1 MDFRLGE
8 SSEARRAEVREF
20 LDAHM
25 SLALEEQ
32 VYRTG
37 VSHDGDFTRALVE
50 QGWMAPSWP
59 VEFGGQGLDPE
70 EMVAVG
76 EELRLADAPMY
87 GIGTTMM
94 VATVIRAVGTDEQK
108 AEIIPKALAGE
119 IVIVLG
125 FSEPEAGSDVAAAT
139 TRAVPDG
146 DEWVINGQKMFTTN
160 AQIGDYVFLLTRT
173 NTEVAK
179 HKGLTMFLVPLHQPG
194 VEIQA
199 VFTLSGERTNIVYYN
214 DVRVADAWRI
224 GDVDGGWHAM
234 TVALT
239 NEHAAGFAAAIDRL
253 LRAAETWARTTT
265 DDDGCAAPGGRDR
278 PRGARPHGHRPRGL
292 PAAPAP
298 GGLDGRPP
306 TRPSWPRV
314 RCPSCS
320 APRRCSA
327 RAQDMVE
334 VVGPD
339 ALRSYFDPT
348 APAHGVVEHMLRFSL
363 GTTIYAGTS
372 EIHRNMIAQRGLGLP
387 RNR

>member
-1 MDFRLGE
+1 
-8 SSEARRAEVREF
+8 
-20 LDAHM
+20 
-25 SLALEEQ
+25 
-32 VYRTG
+32 
-37 VSHDGDFTRALVE
+37 
-50 QGWMAPSWP
+50 
-59 VEFGGQGLDPE
+59 
-70 EMVAVG
+70 
-76 EELRLADAPMY
+76 
-87 GIGTTMM
+87 
-94 VATVIRAVGTDEQK
+94 
-108 AEIIPKALAGE
+108 
-119 IVIVLG
+119 
-125 FSEPEAGSDVAAAT
+125 
-139 TRAVPDG
+139 VPDG

-160 AQIGDYVFLLTRT
+160 AQIGDYVFLLART

-265 DDDGCAAPGGRDR
+265 DDDGVPRLQDGTVREALGRTAIDLEVSRLLQRRVAWMAATGQAIVAEGPMSKLFSSE
-278 PRGARPHGHRPRGL
+278 AL
-292 PAAPAP
+292 
-298 GGLDGRPP
+298 
-306 TRPSWPRV
+306 
-314 RCPSCS
+314 
-320 APRRCSA
+320 SA
-327 RAQDMVE
+327 RAQDMAE

>member
-1 MDFRLGE
+1 VMDFRLGV
-8 SSEARRAEVREF
+8 SSEARRAEVRAF
-20 LDAHM
+20 LDEHM
-25 SLALEEQ
+25 SLDLEEH

-37 VSHDGDFTRALVE
+37 VSHDEAFTKALVE
-50 QGWMAPSWP
+50 GGWIAPSWP

-70 EMVAVG
+70 EMVAVA

-87 GIGTTMM
+87 GIGTTLM
-94 VATVIRAVGTDEQK
+94 VAAVILAAGTEEQK
-108 AEIIPKALAGE
+108 AEIVPKALAGE

-139 TRAVPDG
+139 TRAERDG
-146 DEWVINGQKMFTTN
+146 DEWVVNGQKMFTTN

-179 HKGLTMFLVPLHQPG
+179 HKGLTMFLVPLDQPG

-199 VFTLSGERTNIVYYN
+199 VFTLSGERTNIVFYN
-214 DVRVADAWRI
+214 DVRVADEWRI
-224 GDVDGGWHAM
+224 GEVDGGWQTM

-253 LRAAETWARTTT
+253 LRAAESWAREAT
-265 DDDGCAAPGGRDR
+265 DDDGVPRIEDPEVREALGRTVIDLEVSR
-278 PRGARPHGHRPRGL
+278 LLQR
-292 PAAPAP
+292 
-298 GGLDGRPP
+298 
-306 TRPSWPRV
+306 RV
-314 RCPSCS
+314 AWMAQTGQAVVAEGPMSKLFS
-320 APRRCSA
+320 SEALKA

-339 ALRSYFDPT
+339 ALRSYFEPT
-348 APAHGVVEHMLRFSL
+348 APSHGVIEHMLRFSL

-387 RNR
+387 RTR

>member
-8 SSEARRAEVREF
+8 ASEARRAEVREF
-20 LDAHM
+20 LDEHM
-25 SLALEEQ
+25 SLELEER

-37 VSHDGDFTRALVE
+37 VSHDDEFTRALVE
-50 QGWMAPSWP
+50 RGWMAPSWP
-59 VEFGGQGLDPE
+59 VEFGGRGLDPE
-70 EMVAVG
+70 AMVAVG
-76 EELRLADAPMY
+76 EALRLADAPMY

-94 VATVIRAVGTDEQK
+94 VATVILAVGTDAQK

-125 FSEPEAGSDVAAAT
+125 FSEPEAGSDVAAAS
-139 TRAVPDG
+139 TRAVRDG
-146 DEWVINGQKMFTTN
+146 EEWVVNGQKMFTTN

-173 NTEVAK
+173 NADVAK

-253 LRAAETWARTTT
+253 LLASESWARDTT
-265 DDDGCAAPGGRDR
+265 DDDGVPRLEDPEVREALGRTAIDLEVSR
-278 PRGARPHGHRPRGL
+278 LLQR
-292 PAAPAP
+292 
-298 GGLDGRPP
+298 
-306 TRPSWPRV
+306 RV
-314 RCPSCS
+314 AWMAGTGQTIVAEGPMSKLFS
-320 APRRCSA
+320 SEALGA

-339 ALRSYFDPT
+339 ALRSYFDPS
-348 APAHGVVEHMLRFSL
+348 APAHGVIEHMLRFSL

>member
-1 MDFRLGE
+1 
-8 SSEARRAEVREF
+8 
-20 LDAHM
+20 M

-94 VATVIRAVGTDEQK
+94 VATVIRAVGTEEQK
-108 AEIIPKALAGE
+108 AEIIPKALAGD

-253 LRAAETWARTTT
+253 LRAAETWAP
-265 DDDGCAAPGGRDR
+265 DDHQGQRRGCAAPGGRDR

-298 GGLDGRPP
+298 GGLDGGHRPGA
-306 TRPSWPRV
+306 SWPKV

-320 APRRCSA
+320 ARR
-327 RAQDMVE
+327 R
-334 VVGPD
+334 
-339 ALRSYFDPT
+339 
-348 APAHGVVEHMLRFSL
+348 
-363 GTTIYAGTS
+363 
-372 EIHRNMIAQRGLGLP
+372 
-387 RNR
+387 

>member
-8 SSEARRAEVREF
+8 SSEARRAEVRTF
-20 LDAHM
+20 LDEHM
-25 SLALEEQ
+25 SLALEER

-37 VSHDGDFTRALVE
+37 VSHDEAFTRALVE
-50 QGWMAPSWP
+50 RGWIAPSWP

-94 VATVIRAVGTDEQK
+94 VATVVLAVGTDAQK
-108 AEIIPKALAGE
+108 AEIIPKALAGD

-125 FSEPEAGSDVAAAT
+125 FSEPEAGSDVAAAV
-139 TRAVPDG
+139 TRAERDG
-146 DEWVINGQKMFTTN
+146 DEWVVNGQKMFTTN
-160 AQIGDYVFLLTRT
+160 AQIGDFVFLLTRT
-173 NTEVAK
+173 NTAVAK
-179 HKGLTMFLVPLHQPG
+179 HKGLTMFLVPLDQPG

-199 VFTLSGERTNIVYYN
+199 VFTLSGERTNIVFYN
-214 DVRVADAWRI
+214 DVRVSDAWRI
-224 GDVDGGWHAM
+224 GEVDGGWHAM

-253 LRAAETWARTTT
+253 LVAAEAWAVEAT
-265 DDDGCAAPGGRDR
+265 DDDGVPRIEDEAVREVLGRTVIDLEVSR
-278 PRGARPHGHRPRGL
+278 LLQR
-292 PAAPAP
+292 
-298 GGLDGRPP
+298 
-306 TRPSWPRV
+306 RV
-314 RCPSCS
+314 AWMAEAGETIVAEGPMSKLFS
-320 APRRCSA
+320 SEALKQ
-327 RAQDMVE
+327 RAQAMVE

-339 ALRSYFDPT
+339 AMRSYFDPT
-348 APAHGVVEHMLRFSL
+348 APSHGVIEHMLRFSL

-387 RNR
+387 RNG

>member
-1 MDFRLGE
+1 MEFRLGA
-8 SSEARRAEVREF
+8 SSEARRAEVRSF
-20 LDAHM
+20 LDEHM
-25 SLALEEQ
+25 SLELEERG
-32 VYRTG
+32 YRTG
-37 VSHDGDFTRALVE
+37 VSHDDAFTRALVAR
-50 QGWMAPSWP
+50 GWLAPSWP
-59 VEFGGQGLDPE
+59 AEFGGQGLDPE

-94 VATVIRAVGTDEQK
+94 VAAVIQAVGTDGQK
-108 AEIIPKALAGE
+108 SEIIPKALAGE

-146 DEWVINGQKMFTTN
+146 DEWVVNGQKMFTTN

-173 NTEVAK
+173 DTGVAK
-179 HKGLTMFLVPLHQPG
+179 HRGLTMFLVPLDQPG

-224 GDVDGGWHAM
+224 GEVDGGWHAM

-239 NEHAAGFAAAIDRL
+239 DEHAAGFAAAIDRL
-253 LRAAETWARTTT
+253 LAATESWARTAT
-265 DDDGCAAPGGRDR
+265 DYDGVPRLEDPTVREALARAAISLEVSRLLQR
-278 PRGARPHGHRPRGL
+278 
-292 PAAPAP
+292 
-298 GGLDGRPP
+298 
-306 TRPSWPRV
+306 RV
-314 RCPSCS
+314 AWMAGTGQETVAEGPMSKLFS
-320 APRRCSA
+320 SEALKA
-327 RAQDMVE
+327 RAQELVE

-339 ALRSYFDPT
+339 ALRSYFDPS
-348 APAHGVVEHMLRFSL
+348 APSHGVIEHMLRHSV

-372 EIHRNMIAQRGLGLP
+372 EIHRDLIAQRGLGLP
-387 RNR
+387 RAR

>member
-1 MDFRLGE
+1 M
-8 SSEARRAEVREF
+8 
-20 LDAHM
+20 
-25 SLALEEQ
+25 
-32 VYRTG
+32 
-37 VSHDGDFTRALVE
+37 
-50 QGWMAPSWP
+50 
-59 VEFGGQGLDPE
+59 
-70 EMVAVG
+70 
-76 EELRLADAPMY
+76 
-87 GIGTTMM
+87 
-94 VATVIRAVGTDEQK
+94 
-108 AEIIPKALAGE
+108 
-119 IVIVLG
+119 
-125 FSEPEAGSDVAAAT
+125 AAAT

-146 DEWVINGQKMFTTN
+146 DEWVINGQKMFTTT
-160 AQIGDYVFLLTRT
+160 GPDRRLRLLLGPDQH
-173 NTEVAK
+173 EVAK

-199 VFTLSGERTNIVYYN
+199 VFTLSGRAHQRRLYN

-265 DDDGCAAPGGRDR
+265 DDEGVPRLEDGTVREALGRTAIDLEVSRLLQRRVAWMAATDQAIVAEGPMSKLFSSE
-278 PRGARPHGHRPRGL
+278 AL
-292 PAAPAP
+292 
-298 GGLDGRPP
+298 
-306 TRPSWPRV
+306 
-314 RCPSCS
+314 
-320 APRRCSA
+320 SA